1 MTATSRTSPP
11 ARFSLTGLVPEAQ
24 QRLIELGAPLLLTDM
39 EARSALAERKIRAFE
54 RKYKTTLVKLQRE
67 GLAEDANMDIHE
79 DFVEWSGWERTREEA
94 GQIVASLRQF
104 QKKSLAFAAAS

>member
-1 MTATSRTSPP
+1 
-11 ARFSLTGLVPEAQ
+11 
-24 QRLIELGAPLLLTDM
+24 
-39 EARSALAERKIRAFE
+39 
-54 RKYKTTLVKLQRE
+54 
-67 GLAEDANMDIHE
+67 MDIHE